1 MPSSWGDAC
10 PSRTGLGTEI
20 VHSAEIAHHKVF
32 ENSGQGDMDKHDIKI
47 LILIHYFYLD
57 CEQYK
62 TLSCKD

>member
-10 PSRTGLGTEI
+10 PPRTGLGTETA
-20 VHSAEIAHHKVF
+20 HSPEIAHRKVF
-32 ENSGQGDMDKHDIKI
+32 ENLGQGDMDKDDIKI

-57 CEQYK
+57 CEQFK